1 MAEKDDV
8 KRTGGRNALREAIDT
23 GRFVVAPGCH
33 DALSARIAE
42 CHGFGAVYMSGLGVT
57 ASLLARPDLELLGLA
72 EMVQQAGL
80 IASAVSIPVIAD
92 ADTAYGGLAN
102 VERTTRAYLQSGV
115 AAIHIEDQASPK
127 RCGHLGG
134 VRLIDAQ
141 AMVAKLRLAVEARGT
156 GELLI
161 IGRTDAF
168 KVDGVEEAIRR
179 ANLYAETGVD
189 LLFVDGITRPEDFR
203 RVREAVQGRLMAS
216 IVELDA
222 PAQTR
227 AAELEAMGY
236 SIAIFA
242 LSSIQA
248 TAGAL
253 ARLMA
258 DIRDNGN
265 TDRSFEGMMPYSTL
279 NDTLGIDRYHR
290 MWDRFSQS

>member
-1 MAEKDDV
+1 MADQNDV
-8 KRTGGRNALREAIDT
+8 PGNVGRHALREAMDA
-23 GRFVVAPGCH
+23 GRFMVAPGCY
-33 DALSARIAE
+33 DALSARMAE
-42 CHGFGAVYMSGLGVT
+42 AHGFGAVYMSGLGVT
-57 ASLLARPDLELLGLA
+57 ASLLARPDLELLGMA
-72 EMVQQAGL
+72 EMVRQAGL

-134 VRLIDAQ
+134 VRLIDAG
-141 AMVAKLRLAVEARGT
+141 AMAAKLRLAVEVRGH
-156 GELLI
+156 GGMLI

-168 KVDGVEEAIRR
+168 RADGVEEAIRR
-179 ANLYAETGVD
+179 AKLYAETGVD
-189 LLFVDGITRPEDFR
+189 LLFVDGVTRPEDFR
-203 RVREAVQGRLMAS
+203 RVREAVPGRLLAS
-216 IVELDA
+216 IVEIDA
-222 PAQTR
+222 PARTR

-236 SIAIFA
+236 SLAIFA

-258 DIRDNGN
+258 DLRDNGN
-265 TDRSFEGMMPYSTL
+265 TDRSFESMMPYTAL
-279 NDTLGIDRYHR
+279 NRILGIDRYHQ
-290 MWDRFSQS
+290 MWDRFSQD